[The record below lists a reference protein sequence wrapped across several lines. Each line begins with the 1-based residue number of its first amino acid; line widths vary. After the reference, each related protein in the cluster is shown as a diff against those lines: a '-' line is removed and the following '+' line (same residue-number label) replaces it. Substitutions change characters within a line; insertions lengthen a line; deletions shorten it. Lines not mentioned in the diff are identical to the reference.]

1 MLGPA
6 LGQRGSFHQLLLAG
20 ALCGVDA
27 GHFKG
32 ALGQGAGLVEHND
45 AGAGQLFQIGG
56 TLDQNAAGRCTAD
69 AAEEAQGNADDQCAG
84 AADNKE
90 GQGTVDPVAKAG
102 GLAHEQQHDGRD
114 KGQSQ
119 CAIAHGGG
127 VHAGK
132 TGDEVLGAGL
142 LHAGIFHQI
151 ENFGNGGFAEFLGGL
166 YLQQAGHVHAA
177 ADDLIAGLHIAGQ
190 ALAGQGGGV
199 QGRSALHDDAVNGHP
214 LAGLH
219 HDHGADLHVIGVH
232 LLQLAV
238 LVLHVGVIGADIH
251 QAGNALPALAHGHAL
266 EQLADLVEDDNGTAL
281 HVVAQCKCTHSGNG
295 HQEALVK
302 GLTVLDAKQ
311 CLAQHVPADHQIRD
325 AVQYQ
330 LHRRGE
336 LGQKLEDEHQNQRND
351 DALQVLFLLFVHTK
365 LSFLRDPWAASRCGG
380 RGFQQLFPIK
390 MDIPRFYPCF
400 PHSFSVVKALFH
412 VYFTFFPQTVLKTE
426 WKLLKTV

>member
-1 MLGPA
+1 M
-6 LGQRGSFHQLLLAG
+6 
-20 ALCGVDA
+20 DA
-27 GHFKG
+27 GHLKG

-90 GQGTVDPVAKAG
+90 GQGAVDPVTKAG

-199 QGRSALHDDAVNGHP
+199 QGRSALHDHAVDGHA
-214 LAGLH
+214 LTGLD
-219 HDHGADLHVIGVH
+219 HDHGADLHVVRVH
-232 LLQLAV
+232 LLQPAV
-238 LVLHVGVIGADIH
+238 LALNVGVVRAD
-251 QAGNALPALAHGHAL
+251 
-266 EQLADLVEDDNGTAL
+266 
-281 HVVAQCKCTHSGNG
+281 
-295 HQEALVK
+295 
-302 GLTVLDAKQ
+302 
-311 CLAQHVPADHQIRD
+311 
-325 AVQYQ
+325 
-330 LHRRGE
+330 
-336 LGQKLEDEHQNQRND
+336 
-351 DALQVLFLLFVHTK
+351 VH
-365 LSFLRDPWAASRCGG
+365 
-380 RGFQQLFPIK
+380 
-390 MDIPRFYPCF
+390 
-400 PHSFSVVKALFH
+400 
-412 VYFTFFPQTVLKTE
+412 
-426 WKLLKTV
+426 